1 MGRVPFLFTWTLCLG
16 LAGCASMNPRTWHW
30 PTSRPKKAKADG
42 DRIPAPEP
50 PEGSAAP
57 QAAAGNGAATVNGVL
72 AGQVIDGLNQRRP
85 GTIILVSA
93 SDSPNDTPQEAVAN
107 DQGYFIIQGLKPGR
121 HYKLAARFRQ
131 GDQML
136 AGTTIATPPNVV
148 LLIKLGEDLASDE
161 IPPIQ
166 AGRGAKAKPDPSA
179 STGPKGGAKDKGWS
193 PNAAPGYLYEPDK
206 SNPDRIG
213 PTTVAPQPGPGD
225 SKSAGLGTPQRGNN
239 SRPPAPPRPDLIAG
253 PELAKNQPP
262 VANINN
268 GPAPEDSTPPAT
280 ARGSRN
286 DPRAFCTLTSDRV
299 LDFGLTD
306 LNGRPFQLNE
316 LRGKVVLI
324 DFWGTWCPHCMRG
337 LPHLVDLQR
346 RYGQHGLEV
355 VGIAYE
361 DDKLSL
367 AQKIEKVNFVRQRQG
382 INYKVLLGAGDDC
395 PVLAKLDVQKF
406 PSLILVDETGHI
418 VWRGEGMT
426 AQNKARLE
434 AELRKRLRD

>member
-1 MGRVPFLFTWTLCLG
+1 MGRVPFLLTCLVCLG
-16 LAGCASMNPRTWHW
+16 LTGCASMNPRNWHW
-30 PTSRPKKAKADG
+30 PTSHQKKTRGDG
-42 DRIPAPEP
+42 DRIPPPEP
-50 PEGSAAP
+50 PDN
-57 QAAAGNGAATVNGVL
+57 AAAQRTPAGNNNTPVTGVL

-85 GTIILVSA
+85 GAVILVSA
-93 SDSPNDTPQEAVAN
+93 SDSPNDPPQEAAAN
-107 DQGYFIIQGLKPGR
+107 DQGYFIIQGLNPGR
-121 HYKLAARFRQ
+121 HYKLSARLRQ
-131 GDQML
+131 GDQTL
-136 AGTTIATPPNVV
+136 TGTTIATPPNVV
-148 LLIKLGEDLASDE
+148 LLIKLGEDAGPDDL
-161 IPPIQ
+161 PPIR
-166 AGRGAKAKPDPSA
+166 AGRGADSKRDPSA
-179 STGPKGGAKDKGWS
+179 ANGNTRGGNDKSWS

-206 SNPDRIG
+206 NGAERIA
-213 PTTVAPQPGPGD
+213 PTTVNPQPGGGD
-225 SKSAGLGTPQRGNN
+225 PKSARLGTPERNN
-239 SRPPAPPRPDLIAG
+239 NPRPAAPVRPDLIA
-253 PELAKNQPP
+253 EKEVAKNQPP
-262 VANINN
+262 TVEIGN
-268 GPAPEDSTPPAT
+268 GPAADNAPGKT
-280 ARGSRN
+280 AGRLENSRG
-286 DPRAFCTLTSDRV
+286 AFCSLTSDRV
-299 LDFGLTD
+299 LDFSLTD

-337 LPHLVDLQR
+337 IPHLVDLQR
-346 RYGQHGLEV
+346 RFGQHGLEV

-434 AELRKRLRD
+434 AELRKRLRE